1 MTAQTRKPAA
11 GANRQQVD
19 VCLDADIV
27 EALCRVGTLFHA
39 ANHGNSIFS
48 FAYDPNWLRRP
59 NTFEIDPDLQLHTAE
74 SYPSQP
80 IGVFR
85 IFTDS
90 APDRWGRLLLD
101 LRETLKAREEQRRA
115 RTLTEW
121 DYLLGVH
128 DICRMGALR
137 FRRDADTPF
146 LDNDREL
153 AAPPIASL
161 RELEAAS
168 LALETPGADEQPQF
182 RQWLTALLA
191 PGSSLGGARPK
202 ANFTSPDS
210 TLWIAK
216 FPSRED
222 RRDIGA
228 WEMVVHQLAQDAGLH
243 VPDAQLLSLGDRYR
257 TFACRRFDRLT
268 DGKRRFF
275 VSALTLL
282 DHRDGESAS
291 YLELA
296 EFLSTRG
303 SPVHKE
309 EDLRELWTRVVFNIL
324 VSNRDD
330 HLRNHGFILAADGW
344 RLAPAYDL
352 NPNIDKAH
360 HHLAIDTGDPTP
372 DVGLAL
378 STAEFY
384 GLSDAQAGETLQRV
398 RAAVNRWQTVAAGH
412 RLPRAEIELLAQ
424 AFPPTEAP
432 G

>member
-1 MTAQTRKPAA
+1 MTARATKAA
-11 GANRQQVD
+11 TGAGRQQVD

-27 EALCRVGTLFHA
+27 EALCQLGTLFHA
-39 ANHGNSIFS
+39 ANHGNSVFS
-48 FAYDPNWLRRP
+48 FTYDPNWLRRP
-59 NTFEIDPDLQLHTAE
+59 NTFEIDPDLQLHAAE

-80 IGVFR
+80 TGVFR

-90 APDRWGRLLLD
+90 APDRWGRVLLD
-101 LRETLKAREEQRRA
+101 RRETLKAREEKRRA

-137 FRRDADTPF
+137 FRRDADSPF
-146 LDNDREL
+146 LDDNREL

-202 ANFTSPDS
+202 ANFTSPDG

-243 VPDAQLLSLGDRYR
+243 VPDAQLLSLGDRHR
-257 TFACRRFDRLT
+257 TFACRRFDRLP

-275 VSALTLL
+275 VSAMTLL
-282 DHRDGESAS
+282 DRRDGESAS

-296 EFLSTRG
+296 EFISIRG
-303 SPVHKE
+303 SPAHKE

-352 NPNIDKAH
+352 NPNIDKAQ
-360 HHLAIDTGDPTP
+360 HHLAIDTSDPTP

-384 GLSDAQAGETLQRV
+384 GLSDAQAEEILARIRGTISRWKT
-398 RAAVNRWQTVAAGH
+398 AAVGH

-424 AFPPTEAP
+424 AFPPAEAIR
-432 G
+432 

>member
-1 MTAQTRKPAA
+1 MSARAKKSGSA
-11 GANRQQVD
+11 GRQQVE

-27 EALCRVGTLFHA
+27 DALCRVGTLFHA
-39 ANHGNSIFS
+39 TGHGHSVFS
-48 FAYDPNWLRRP
+48 FAYDPAWLARP
-59 NTFEIDPDLQLHTAE
+59 NTFEIDPDLQLHDAE
-74 SYPSQP
+74 SYPSQD
-80 IGVFR
+80 GVFR
-85 IFTDS
+85 IFVDS

-101 LRETLKAREEQRRA
+101 RRETLKAREEQRNA

-128 DICRMGALR
+128 DTCRMGALR
-137 FRRDADTPF
+137 FRRDDASPF
-146 LDNDREL
+146 LDNDAHL
-153 AAPPIASL
+153 AAPPVASL

-202 ANFTSPDS
+202 ANFTDPAGA
-210 TLWIAK
+210 LWIAK

-222 RRDIGA
+222 RRDVGA
-228 WEMVVHQLAQDAGLH
+228 WEMVVHQLARQAGLQ
-243 VPDAQLLSLGDRYR
+243 VPDAQLLSLGDRHR
-257 TFACRRFDRLT
+257 TFACRRFDRLPT
-268 DGKRRFF
+268 GVRRFF

-282 DHRDGESAS
+282 DRRDGDNAS

-303 SPVHKE
+303 SPAHKQG
-309 EDLRELWTRVVFNIL
+309 DLRELWTRVVFNIL

-352 NPNIDKAH
+352 NPNIDKAQH
-360 HHLAIDTGDPTP
+360 QLAIDATDPTP
-372 DVGLAL
+372 DLNLAL
-378 STAEFY
+378 ATAAFY
-384 GLSDAQAGETLQRV
+384 DLTAAAGAAIVQRLQQTV
-398 RAAVNRWQTVAAGH
+398 GNWAAVAATH

-424 AFPPTEAP
+424 AFPAA
-432 G
+432 GR